1 MTRKEFAFRQLM
13 SKKFDFVLE
22 VIDLFEHFNPEQ
34 LVLPFNSLDVSSIEG
49 LGRFSSG
56 EYLDDMTFQ
65 SLMALSETER
75 AEIFSKVMMA
85 AHWAAIIYLILY

>member
-1 MTRKEFAFRQLM
+1 MTRKEFAFLQLM
-13 SKKFDFVLE
+13 SKKFDYVLE

-34 LVLPFNSLDVSSIEG
+34 LVLSFNSLDVSSIEG

-75 AEIFSKVMMA
+75 AEIFSKVMTVA
-85 AHWAAIIYLILY
+85 Q

>member
-1 MTRKEFAFRQLM
+1 MTRKEFAFLQLM

-22 VIDLFEHFNPEQ
+22 VIELFEHSNPEQ
-34 LVLPFNSLDVSSIEG
+34 LVLSLNSLDVSSIEG

-75 AEIFSKVMMA
+75 AEIFSKVMTVA
-85 AHWAAIIYLILY
+85 Q